1 MKTNSENGQAATQWR
16 QSDTIIVV
24 VQLILPVV
32 AILVVQFYPSSTN
45 WNSDV
50 KLSIIA
56 LGLIAPIII
65 QQVANSV
72 AQNTNVTAAARI
84 ENRLEELDEKISHVN
99 PMLER
104 AFLSANDKIV
114 RFALRRAGEVNTLIK
129 YAIDN
134 QRSGNLKPREYYEEL
149 DYLAHL
155 IIRDRTI
162 KKEDFT
168 GEIWAMTSFAPD
180 EWINDDGYEGLWID
194 TLQSMVDTGIRTKRI
209 CIVPSDLIDLIG
221 SESFSVPKD
230 MPQFPGFI
238 KLLQDYYGTGN
249 KKEAAQHYIIR
260 DTTNTDLTRTAGF
273 FAIRLSNGEM
283 HILTGETIDKYG
295 SITAEALFDENKI
308 RQFSDLCHKFMT
320 EKYAIENVIKDVAK
334 PNGFGDY
341 LLANGVNLV

>member
-1 MKTNSENGQAATQWR
+1 MFTYEKAATQWR

-168 GEIWAMTSFAPD
+168 GEI
-180 EWINDDGYEGLWID
+180 
-194 TLQSMVDTGIRTKRI
+194 
-209 CIVPSDLIDLIG
+209 
-221 SESFSVPKD
+221 
-230 MPQFPGFI
+230 
-238 KLLQDYYGTGN
+238 
-249 KKEAAQHYIIR
+249 
-260 DTTNTDLTRTAGF
+260 
-273 FAIRLSNGEM
+273 
-283 HILTGETIDKYG
+283 
-295 SITAEALFDENKI
+295 
-308 RQFSDLCHKFMT
+308 
-320 EKYAIENVIKDVAK
+320 
-334 PNGFGDY
+334 
-341 LLANGVNLV
+341 